1 MLMYIKSKGDKM
13 VITSNDSVKLEE
25 LYEKMNSHMQI
36 EKNEIKIEGRGA
48 LLELL
53 TNEDFLH
60 AVIEISKYTY
70 LSYVAYLEYK
80 KDGKTLREKIDDEIL
95 VDPITPENVEKIEDM
110 TKDKE
115 EAGLYIE
122 FKK

>member
-1 MLMYIKSKGDKM
+1 M
-13 VITSNDSVKLEE
+13 VITSNDSAKLEE
-25 LYEKMNSHMQI
+25 LYEKMNPHMQV
-36 EKNEIKIEGRGA
+36 EKNEIKIEARGA

-60 AVIEISKYTY
+60 AVIEISKYSY

-80 KDGKTLREKIDDEIL
+80 KDGKTQREKIDDEIL
-95 VDPITPENVEKIEDM
+95 FDPTTPENVKKIENI

-115 EAGLYIE
+115 EAELYIE